1 MEITEDASDFAI
13 NLEIVGMEHVA
24 LSGLNGQKM
33 SIVPHLSIIC
43 S

>member
-1 MEITEDASDFAI
+1 MEIAQNTSDFTV

-24 LSGLNGQKM
+24 LSGLNGQKV